1 MSEVEQ
7 KLSQKSKIK
16 LIFAMA
22 IAVMLFGMII
32 PYNLIAEATHSAMV
46 IGMVFGCVP
55 MYFLFVWF
63 RRNMITKNPNVKENK
78 AKLFV
83 WAFLFSAVFHTPIL
97 LINRIATTPF
107 SIPTK
112 ITHVEDSIS
121 QRIYIHPPH
130 IIFKLQGNEHSL
142 RISRDRIGKYH
153 VNENITVVGLMGSL
167 GYIVE
172 AQTN

>member
-1 MSEVEQ
+1 MSELEHQ
-7 KLSQKSKIK
+7 ISQRSKIK
-16 LIFAMA
+16 LIFAMTL
-22 IAVMLFGMII
+22 AVLLFGMII
-32 PYNLIAEATHSAMV
+32 PYNLIAEATHSALV

-55 MYFLFVWF
+55 MFLIFVLV
-63 RRNMITKNPNVKENK
+63 RRKMITKNPNIKDCK

-97 LINRIATTPF
+97 VINKIATTPF

-112 ITHVEDSIS
+112 IVRVEDSIS
-121 QRIYIHPPH
+121 QRMYIHPPH

-142 RISRDRIGKYH
+142 RIDRDRIDKYH
-153 VNENITVVGLMGSL
+153 INEKITVIGLMGSL

-172 AQTN
+172 AQAN